1 MVTTRS
7 AACTAA
13 KTSITAARA
22 LRQRRRAR
30 TAEQEILGEAEAGPA
45 KPNRRHRRANS
56 TKHNKTS
63 PKPAEDE
70 DHIQA
75 DREEPQDDQIVVE
88 PEPSQAAVIPSS
100 GSTIVPA
107 NPDDRSLAAPT
118 PPPEPEAPK
127 RWFGQIS
134 NVPVPNPPAPIFKAA
149 ESLIHF
155 SSGLPNSQPE
165 SKPFET
171 IGEEDLSL
179 GDNPGGDEASFS
191 ARKQEAI
198 RKAATAVMAHMNG
211 RDVPL
216 ADYVS
221 ILDGMLADP
230 EMRDRLPPI
239 LISEYEKAKNSHYQ
253 RASNGGL
260 IEKFINATRRAT
272 DVTAKIL
279 MSKRTRGDRRT
290 RGPRSRPAP
299 VPTCYHTPGPTPKP
313 VESLPPTPS
322 PPMMAD
328 TSYDQTMPQVSP
340 LGTYDYLEDLEDQIP
355 MGSQPLGSRGVLE
368 PQSPCPSSL
377 AFPDPSP
384 SPSPGI
390 FAQPLTEANLH
401 RRAADHSDHQ
411 RSREPSAPWEEERSG
426 VMRTS
431 KVFSRSAPYPRR
443 ASVDTRASYSSRA
456 PSRSGAINL
465 SGKEVLDESGYS
477 VYSASTGGIVPRQTD
492 AQRMASSM
500 TNKVKR
506 MLQPGT
512 YESECVKTAEGLLAR
527 IEREEGAEE
536 ASRVRAGFEILN
548 CYELVRNANVDFLAE
563 ALLEHVSPHLGQSS
577 STTNHTRDHLALPA
591 ASHQDFQL
599 AFPVASHQDLQI
611 FNHRGASSSSSNALP
626 GFEDFKPPPK
636 QHCVHPLLGEG
647 TIQFVRVFEPIV
659 QNSNRILDSPMLPP
673 PHPS

>member
-63 PKPAEDE
+63 PNPAEDE

-340 LGTYDYLEDLEDQIP
+340 LGTYDYLEDLGDQIP

-411 RSREPSAPWEEERSG
+411 RSREPSALG
-426 VMRTS
+426 
-431 KVFSRSAPYPRR
+431 KKSARGSCVPRR
-443 ASVDTRASYSSRA
+443 SFPALLPTLDARLSILGLVIVVELPHAQEQSTFLGRKSWTNLDTRYTVHQQEESCPVKQMR
-456 PSRSGAINL
+456 
-465 SGKEVLDESGYS
+465 KEW
-477 VYSASTGGIVPRQTD
+477 P
-492 AQRMASSM
+492 
-500 TNKVKR
+500 
-506 MLQPGT
+506 
-512 YESECVKTAEGLLAR
+512 
-527 IEREEGAEE
+527 
-536 ASRVRAGFEILN
+536 VRW
-548 CYELVRNANVDFLAE
+548 NANVDFLAE

-577 STTNHTRDHLALPA
+577 TTTNHTRDHLALPA

-599 AFPVASHQDLQI
+599 ALPVASHKM
-611 FNHRGASSSSSNALP
+611 FSSSIT
-626 GFEDFKPPPK
+626 E
-636 QHCVHPLLGEG
+636 HCVHPLLGEG
-647 TIQFVRVFEPIV
+647 TIQFVRVFEPHV